1 MSYKF
6 GQLRRNQI
14 DSYMTSLTYTFKNI
28 ETKSELSQ
36 GITFID
42 KAIALSG
49 NNVLQSTDNT
59 GKVIKSYYL
68 QIRVYKQ
75 EETKQLLTI
84 KLVNTNKTKDKEQI
98 LTTVTIEPGM
108 NNDYSIFELVISPN
122 QSYNQIQFI
131 LNRIL
136 IDYNIENDDGSYGRK
151 INMEVI
157 KLKEI
162 YNVINFLNPT
172 IENKGRLKQ
181 IGVQSAPGL
190 LMSIDGEAVHV
201 GCSGI
206 YEINNGISIGYIGFI
221 VEPGDNK
228 YFLLDYQY

>member
-14 DSYMTSLTYTFKNI
+14 DSYMTSLTYAFENV

-36 GITFID
+36 GVVFID
-42 KAIALSG
+42 KMISLSG
-49 NNVLQSTDNT
+49 DNVLRPTDNT

-75 EETKQLLTI
+75 EVEQLLTI
-84 KLVNTNKTKDKEQI
+84 KLVNNLKTKDKEQI
-98 LTTVTIEPGM
+98 LTTVTIEPGVE
-108 NNDYSIFELVISPN
+108 NDYSIFELVIPPN

-136 IDYNIENDDGSYGRK
+136 IDYNTENDDGSYGRK
-151 INMEVI
+151 INMEVM

-162 YNVINFLNPT
+162 YNVINFLNPA

-201 GCSGI
+201 GRSGI

>member
-14 DSYMTSLTYTFKNI
+14 DSYMTSLIYTFKDI

-36 GITFID
+36 GVTFID
-42 KAIALSG
+42 KMISLSG
-49 NNVLQSTDNT
+49 DNVLKPADNT
-59 GKVIKSYYL
+59 GKAIKSYYL

-75 EETKQLLTI
+75 EVKQLLTI
-84 KLVNTNKTKDKEQI
+84 KLVNNFKTKDKEQI
-98 LTTVTIEPGM
+98 LTTVTIEPGVE
-108 NNDYSIFELVISPN
+108 NDYSIFELVIPPN

-136 IDYNIENDDGSYGRK
+136 IDYNTENDDGSYGRK

-162 YNVINFLNPT
+162 YNVINFLNPA

-201 GCSGI
+201 GRSGI